1 MSQQQQQQQQQNKDV
16 SYALRCYQ
24 WSVFCLADPYV
35 PCCSGLRDPQRPY
48 SAQADL
54 VTYGSRGSIGHGYR
68 FRLLPVQESFLW
80 TKGASMIISSMC
92 ALQLHLLLIHNLLIP
107 QVRLQ
112 HAHKC
117 MFHSCMYICV
127 CLFNGNIARLVN
139 IYILM
144 GENMYSYMQQYKCR
158 HIRVINA
165 C

>member
-1 MSQQQQQQQQQNKDV
+1 MAIIHPTNQGAATMSRQQKQNKDI

-24 WSVFCLADPYV
+24 LSVFCLADPYV
-35 PCCSGLRDPQRPY
+35 PCCSGLCDPQRPY
-48 SAQADL
+48 AQADL

-117 MFHSCMYICV
+117 MLHSCMYICV
-127 CLFNGNIARLVN
+127 CLFNSIIARLVN
-139 IYILM
+139 TYFNGRKHVLLHAAI
-144 GENMYSYMQQYKCR
+144 
-158 HIRVINA
+158 
-165 C
+165 

>member
-1 MSQQQQQQQQQNKDV
+1 MNGWKSDWRYHLERPHLIPATGELPQYHNKQKQNKDI

-24 WSVFCLADPYV
+24 WSVSCLADPYV
-35 PCCSGLRDPQRPY
+35 PCCSGLCDPY
-48 SAQADL
+48 AQADL
-54 VTYGSRGSIGHGYR
+54 VTHGPSGSIGHGYR

-117 MFHSCMYICV
+117 MLHSCMYICV
-127 CLFNGNIARLVN
+127 YAH
-139 IYILM
+139 LM
-144 GENMYSYMQQYKCR
+144 
-158 HIRVINA
+158 VL
-165 C
+165 